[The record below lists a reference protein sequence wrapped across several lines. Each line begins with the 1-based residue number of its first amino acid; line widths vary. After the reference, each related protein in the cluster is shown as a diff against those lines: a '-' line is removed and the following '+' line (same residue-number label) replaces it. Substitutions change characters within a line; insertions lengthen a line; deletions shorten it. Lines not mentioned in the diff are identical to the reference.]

1 MTTLSITNRPTFQLS
16 LQTFSLVSSF
26 MVWVILSSL
35 MPYISLDLNLTAT
48 QITWITSAPVI
59 SGSLLRIPM
68 GYYTGKF
75 GASKIFMFNFITLI
89 IPVYLISVSTSFI
102 ALFSLGLLIGISGA
116 TFSIGVTSLPK
127 YYAKEKHGFVNGIFG
142 LGNIGTAF
150 TSFLAPVI
158 ASSFGWRFTIQLYL
172 ILILLMIFILYF
184 FGDKNEKTTTE
195 KFVNPITFLQ
205 KNKNI
210 FVVALFYFLTFGT
223 FVTFTVMLPTLLVS
237 VFELSKVDAGLI
249 TSIFIIIAT
258 LIRPIGGMLG
268 DKFNP
273 YFLLVIVF
281 TSIGLSS
288 LLLSLVND
296 YIIFIISIM
305 ILSLSAGIG
314 NGVIFK
320 IVPMVATT
328 QTGVANGLVAATGS
342 FGGFIPPIIIGFVIS
357 ITNSYTIGFVLFSI
371 LSAACL
377 IMILSKYNLENA

>member
-35 MPYISLDLNLTAT
+35 MPFISQDLNLTAT

-75 GASKIFMFNFITLI
+75 GASKVFIFNFIALI
-89 IPVYLISVSTSFI
+89 IPVYLISTSTSFI

-150 TSFLAPVI
+150 TSFLAPVL
-158 ASSFGWRFTIQLYL
+158 ANLLGWRLTIQLYL
-172 ILILLMIFILYF
+172 ILIIFMIFIHF
-184 FGDKNEKTTTE
+184 FFADKTEQTTTE
-195 KFVNPITFLQ
+195 KFINPINFLR

-210 FVVALFYFLTFGT
+210 FVISLFYFLTFGT

-237 VFELSKVDAGLI
+237 VFELSEVDAGLI
-249 TSIFIIIAT
+249 TAIFIIIAT
-258 LIRPIGGMLG
+258 LIRPVGGILG

-281 TSIGLSS
+281 TTIGLSS
-288 LLLSLVND
+288 LLLSLVNE
-296 YIIFIISIM
+296 YNIFIIAIM
-305 ILSLSAGIG
+305 ILSLSSGIG
-314 NGVIFK
+314 NGVVFK
-320 IVPMVATT
+320 VVPMVATT
-328 QTGVANGLVAATGS
+328 QTGVANGIVAATGS
-342 FGGFIPPIIIGFVIS
+342 FGGFIPPLVIGFIIGA
-357 ITNSYTIGFVLFSI
+357 TNSYTIGFILFSI
-371 LSAACL
+371 LSAVCL
-377 IMILSKYNLENA
+377 IIILSKYNIEN